1 MDVHASLKEVL
12 ERRYLIH
19 AYVSNVIHFTKR
31 VNTLDFKII
40 FTYKYNYLFEH
51 IVLHI

>member
-19 AYVSNVIHFTKR
+19 AYVSNGAHFTK
-31 VNTLDFKII
+31 
-40 FTYKYNYLFEH
+40 TYKQLRH
-51 IVLHI
+51 DKKRV